1 MKLIS
6 FLSPYLLALIL
17 TLIIE
22 GALCLRIKRNKDWLK
37 FTCLVNLFTN
47 PLLNALYTILS
58 DVFVKF
64 ELTTYIPLLLIFLE
78 FLVWLSEAWLF
89 YRFALTQDS
98 KQNKPVSSIYSA
110 LAFSFVLNAVS
121 FVIGLLL
128 LLLLIIFIQG
138 GFLL

>member
-22 GALCLRIKRNKDWLK
+22 GALCLLIKRNKDWLK

-89 YRFALTQDS
+89 YRFTLTRNHE
-98 KQNKPVSSIYSA
+98 QNKSGSSIYKA

-121 FVIGLLL
+121 FVVGLLL

-138 GFLL
+138 GF